1 MSQALQHASN
11 TKLLIDG
18 HEVPGIQSIQFE
30 DFYNTEDINSVS
42 SLERIGAAPG
52 QRVVQGQLEIRSRH
66 PPLDALMAKSIKE
79 FKHFQIVIEGG
90 ATGVGQPS
98 SKITFDECYI
108 TKRRWSLEATKV
120 VSTIYYFTSTR
131 IVEENK

>member
-1 MSQALQHASN
+1 MSQILQHASN

-18 HEVPGIQSIQFE
+18 QEVPGIQSIQFE

-52 QRVVQGQLEIRSRH
+52 QRVIQGQLDIRSRYA
-66 PPLDALMAKSIKE
+66 PLDELMAKSIKE

-90 ATGVGQPS
+90 ATGAGQPS

-108 TKRRWSLEATKV
+108 TRRRWVLDATKV
-120 VSTIYYFTSTR
+120 LTTIYYFTSTR
-131 IVEENK
+131 IVEETK